1 MEHRLDA
8 YTFVEF
14 CHAHR
19 ISRST
24 LYNLFAQGLGPRVM
38 HVRGRRLISNE
49 AAVEWRSAME
59 RRDDEAETAV
69 AAGQVTVK
77 SRSETKD
84 AGEAR
89 Q

>member
-24 LYNLFAQGLGPRVM
+24 LYNLLGQGLGPRVM
-38 HVRGRRLISNE
+38 NVRGRRLISNE
-49 AAVEWRSAME
+49 AAAEWRSAME
-59 RRDDEAETAV
+59 NRSAEAGSPVVEQRTI
-69 AAGQVTVK
+69 K
-77 SRSETKD
+77 SRPVAKD

>member
-24 LYNLFAQGLGPRVM
+24 LYNLFGQGLGPRVM

-49 AAVEWRSAME
+49 AAAEWRSAME
-59 RRDDEAETAV
+59 RRT
-69 AAGQVTVK
+69 
-77 SRSETKD
+77 SEPIELRPEKKD
-84 AGEAR
+84 AGEAL